1 MLVYV
6 DRDSGLYYILM
17 EIGKDSPDYE
27 KKRALEIPDDLV
39 ARHKKAQDEY
49 GEVQELLKE
58 LYEQQ
63 PPGW

>member
-17 EIGKDSPDYE
+17 EIDKDSTDYK
-27 KKRALEIPDDLV
+27 KKRAVEIPDDLV

-49 GEVQELLKE
+49 EEVQELLKE